1 MKNAAFLPRDDE
13 GDFFDLEYYV
23 PKADR
28 GRASYAGMSFSPFL
42 PGHKIM
48 GGVFQT
54 YFPMQDRVEAPRR
67 FWEWELGSEKAL
79 LRALY
84 KHLETQWR
92 SIGKQSG
99 GLMLAGIG
107 ISHTAGLALTTSG
120 RKTLSEAK
128 PSLQIP

>member
-67 FWEWELGSEKAL
+67 FWEWEA
-79 LRALY
+79 
-84 KHLETQWR
+84 
-92 SIGKQSG
+92 SIQNSKEMTGFAPKRTRCIQNAAAQRG
-99 GLMLAGIG
+99 
-107 ISHTAGLALTTSG
+107 
-120 RKTLSEAK
+120 
-128 PSLQIP
+128 PD